1 MEELKIIQ
9 TASFIPEKKVKN
21 ADLAQIMPTSDEWI
35 KTRTGIKNRHISLH
49 ANTSDLCIEV
59 AQKLLTKS
67 QLSAQM
73 LDLIIVAT
81 MSPDSN
87 TPATAAIVQGALKA
101 QNAYAFD
108 ISAACA
114 GFVYG
119 LKMAANFLKD
129 RKIRHVLLIGGEVLS
144 KLVAWDD
151 RSSAVLFGDG
161 AAGVL
166 LTIDQRKESGI
177 LGDDFKTFGQF
188 HASLT
193 AAKTRPLSEF
203 PPNTNEKCYTPFTMD
218 GRAVYNFA
226 TKQVP
231 LSLRAACQD
240 AGISLAEIDLFLLHQ
255 ANERI
260 IQSVARKLDLP
271 MEKFPLGLA
280 ELGNT
285 SAASIPLLLDSL
297 VQSNKVTRGQTLAFC
312 GFGGGLTVGTLII
325 KF

>member
-9 TASFIPEKKVKN
+9 TAGVVPAKKVSN
-21 ADLAQIMPTSDEWI
+21 DDLAQIMPTSDEWI
-35 KTRTGIKNRHISLH
+35 KTRTGIKNRHISLNK
-49 ANTSDLCIEV
+49 NTSDLCIEV
-59 AQKLLTKS
+59 AQKLLEKS
-67 QLSAQM
+67 QLAPEK

-87 TPATAAIVQGALKA
+87 TPATAALVQGALKA
-101 QNAYAFD
+101 SNALAFD

-119 LKMAANFLKD
+119 LKTAVNFLKD
-129 RKIRHVLLIGGEVLS
+129 PKVNYVLLIGGEVLS

-166 LTIDQRKESGI
+166 LTSAGTNESGI
-177 LGDDFKTFGQF
+177 LGSDFKTFGHL

-203 PPNTNEKCYTPFTMD
+203 PPQTCQKEYTPFTMD

-226 TKQVP
+226 TQQVP
-231 LSLRAACQD
+231 LSLKAACQD
-240 AGISLAEIDLFLLHQ
+240 AGVELSALDLFILHQ

-260 IQSVARKLDLP
+260 IKVVAKKLALP
-271 MEKFPLGLA
+271 EEKFPLGLA

-297 VQSNKVTRGQTLAFC
+297 VQNNKVVRGQKIALC